1 MPLFSSLEIE
11 LPIINQL
18 FYRIAVVTRVC
29 LKGYLLL
36 SYLGSG
42 IMRTLKKKKLS
53 VSPPI
58 VIAGSFMFLIFIG
71 TLCFKLP
78 FATTTHISWTDA
90 LFTATSATT
99 VTGLSVFDPGTT
111 LTSFGELVLLFL
123 IQCGGIGLMTF
134 AVALLILLGKKIGLQ
149 NRIYIQE
156 SFNQNSVGGIIKL
169 VKLILIFVLTVQSIA
184 TIILTLH
191 WLPKF
196 GFTDALYLSI
206 FHVISAFNNAGFSL
220 FPDNLM
226 GSSSDPIV
234 NLIISALFI
243 LGGLGFTVILDIY
256 QKKTFREWS
265 LHTKMMIVGT
275 IIINVAAGIT
285 IFLLEYGNPETLGIM
300 PLYEKIMVSYFQG
313 VTPRTAGFN
322 TLNTGVM
329 EDPTILFTMF
339 LMFIGAGSAST
350 GSGIKLTTFMVV
362 ILSTY
367 AFLRQRG
374 EPELFGRSIRLDTV
388 IRSLAITTIGLLL
401 VISFIF
407 ILTITEKI
415 PFLPLAFEV
424 VSAFGTVGLSM
435 GITGQLSDLGEVL
448 LCMVMFVGRIGAL
461 TLFFL
466 LMKPKKV
473 NYRYP
478 YDNVFTG

>member
-1 MPLFSSLEIE
+1 MH
-11 LPIINQL
+11 
-18 FYRIAVVTRVC
+18 R
-29 LKGYLLL
+29 
-36 SYLGSG
+36 
-42 IMRTLKKKKLS
+42 MKKYKPS
-53 VSPPI
+53 VSPPL
-58 VIAGSFMFLIFIG
+58 VIAGSFIFLILVG

-78 FATTTHISWTDA
+78 FATTTPISWTDA

-111 LTSFGELVLLFL
+111 LTLFGEIVLLFL

-149 NRIYIQE
+149 NRIYLQE
-156 SFNQNSVGGIIKL
+156 SFNQNSVGGIVKL
-169 VKLILIFVLTVQSIA
+169 VKLILLFVLTVQSIA
-184 TIILTLH
+184 TVILTLH
-191 WLPKF
+191 WLPVF
-196 GFTDALYLSI
+196 GFLDALYLSV
-206 FHVISAFNNAGFSL
+206 FHVISAFNNAGFAL
-220 FPDNLM
+220 FPDNM
-226 GSSSDPIV
+226 MSFAADPII
-234 NLIISALFI
+234 NLILTALFI
-243 LGGLGFTVILDIY
+243 LGGFGFTVILDIH
-256 QKKTFREWS
+256 QKKSFRQWS
-265 LHTKMMIVGT
+265 LHTKMMIIGT
-275 IIINVAAGIT
+275 IIINVLATIT
-285 IFLLEYGNPETLGIM
+285 VFLLEYGNPDTLGNM
-300 PLYEKIMVSYFQG
+300 PLYEKIMASYFQG

-322 TLNTGVM
+322 TLNYGVM

-350 GSGIKLTTFMVV
+350 ASGIKLTTFMVV
-362 ILSTY
+362 ILATLS
-367 AFLRQRG
+367 FLRQRG
-374 EPELFGRSIRLDTV
+374 EPELFGRSIRLETV

-407 ILTITEKI
+407 MLTVTEKI

-435 GITGQLSDLGEVL
+435 GITTQVSDIGEVL
-448 LCMVMFVGRIGAL
+448 LCMIMFVGRIGPL

-478 YDNVFTG
+478 YDQVFTG